1 MIERRFRRRPL
12 ADSARGAE
20 TPLPQWLEYVRGAL
34 QALAAVVAI
43 VVNLHRW

>member
-1 MIERRFRRRPL
+1 MIERWFRRRPL
-12 ADSARGAE
+12 ADNARGAE
-20 TPLPQWLEYVRGAL
+20 APLPQWLEYARGVL